1 MKDLLLALLLGVV
14 QGIVEWLPISSE
26 GQIALLLT
34 LIDGTSPEAAV
45 GFALFLHAGT
55 ALSATVYYRDDLATL
70 ARERDPLETRFLV
83 AATGVSVVVGLSAYE
98 LLTDAVS
105 GLQGGAFL
113 ALIGVLL
120 ILTGVFQRVAAA
132 SLGTREEPT
141 LPDALLVGVL
151 QGLAVLPGVS
161 RSGSTVGA
169 MLVRGYAAP
178 AAFRLS
184 FILSIPAALGAGVL
198 AALDG
203 LPSLSL
209 AAAGV
214 AVGTAAVVG
223 YASIDALLRVVDRV
237 PFWAVC
243 LGLGA
248 LTVLGGV
255 LLP

>member
-1 MKDLLLALLLGVV
+1 MKELLLALLLGVV
-14 QGIVEWLPISSE
+14 QGVVEWLPISSE
-26 GQIALLLT
+26 GQLALLLT
-34 LIDGTSPEAAV
+34 LLDGTSPDAAV
-45 GFALFLHAGT
+45 GFALFLHVGT
-55 ALSATVYYRDDLATL
+55 ALSATVYYREDLGAL
-70 ARERDPLETRFLV
+70 AREREPTETRFLV

-105 GLQGGAFL
+105 DLQGGAFL
-113 ALIGVLL
+113 ALVGVLL
-120 ILTGVFQRVAAA
+120 VLTGLFQRVAVA
-132 SLGTREEPT
+132 SLGTREEPA
-141 LPDALLVGVL
+141 LPDALLVGAL

-169 MLVRGYAAP
+169 MLIRGYAAP

-184 FILSIPAALGAGVL
+184 FLLSIPAALGAGVL

-203 LPSLSL
+203 LPSLPL

-214 AVGTAAVVG
+214 ALGTAAVVG

-243 LGLGA
+243 LGLGL
-248 LTVLGGV
+248 LTVAGGLV
-255 LLP
+255 LP